1 MRVELFIKKKSYN
14 HKNWL
19 WGKLLSTEYVKS
31 VLVLLKE
38 CVKNVPDEQL
48 QEDWLVTVSVIWKTF
63 QEVIYE

>member
-1 MRVELFIKKKSYN
+1 MRVELFIKKKPYN

-48 QEDWLVTVSVIWKTF
+48 QEDWLVTVSVIWKIF